1 MSQQSVQEE
10 LHVDQYTLGLV
21 GPDQEWVGTV
31 ADGGRVTTYTPP
43 GCWGPMVTPSF
54 RGGHEVT
61 RPIRVEGASVGD
73 AVAIHIRDVEVTSMA
88 TSTGSMAE
96 RESAFEDD
104 PFVDHRCPECGTT
117 WPESVVEGTGE
128 DAIRCAECG
137 ANASSFGF
145 EYGYTV
151 AFDHENGVG
160 VTLDADGA
168 HALATDAE
176 SVMDIPE
183 NARQHPILLYEP
195 DGMPGTLGRLRP
207 FIGNIGT
214 TPPVTIPDS
223 HNAGDFGQSL
233 IGADHDYGVET
244 EADLEQ
250 RTDGH
255 MDIPEVRAGAT
266 LICPVAVDGGGIYV
280 GDLHANQGDGELSL
294 HTTDVSGTVTM
305 DVEVIHDLELDG
317 PILLPNEEDLPFIS
331 KPYDDDEREA
341 GLALGGDHDVDVET
355 EMAPVQVVGSGAT
368 VNDATQN
375 AFDRAT
381 TLFDMTEGE
390 VRARSTFTG
399 GVQIGRL
406 PGVVQLDILVPKS
419 LLTDR
424 GLDELVEAQYGV

>member
-1 MSQQSVQEE
+1 MSQQGVQEE

-21 GPDQEWVGTV
+21 GPDQEWAGTV

-73 AVAIHIRDVEVTSMA
+73 AVAIHIRDIEVTSLA

-96 RESAFEDD
+96 REGAFTDD

-117 WPESVVEGTGE
+117 WPDSVVEGTGE

-151 AFDHENGVG
+151 AFDHDNGVG
-160 VTLDADGA
+160 VTLDKEGA
-168 HALATDAE
+168 HELATDAE
-176 SVMDIPE
+176 AVMDIPE

-214 TPPVTIPDS
+214 TPPITMPDS
-223 HNAGDFGQSL
+223 HNAGDFGQFL
-233 IGADHDYGVET
+233 IGASHDWGLPDED
-244 EADLEQ
+244 ALAA

-255 MDIPEVRAGAT
+255 LDSNDVRPGAT
-266 LICPVAVDGGGIYV
+266 LICPVEIEGAGLYV

-294 HTTDVSGTVTM
+294 HTTDVSGRTELE
-305 DVEVIHDLELDG
+305 VEVIKDLDLDG
-317 PILLPNEEDLPFIS
+317 PLLLPNESDLPDIA
-331 KPYDDDEREA
+331 KPYTDAEREA
-341 GLALGGDHDVDVET
+341 GEELADQYEVDQGRDA
-355 EMAPVQVVGSGAT
+355 APIQIVGSGAT
-368 VNDATQN
+368 INDATEN
-375 AFDRAT
+375 AFDRAG
-381 TLFDMTEGE
+381 TLFGISEGE
-390 VRARSTFTG
+390 VRSRCTFTG
-399 GVQIGRL
+399 GVEIARL
-406 PGVVQLDILVPKS
+406 PGVVQLSMLAPMDFLEEC
-419 LLTDR
+419 
-424 GLDELVEAQYGV
+424 GLAETVRRQYEL

>member
-1 MSQQSVQEE
+1 MSQQEVNQE
-10 LHVDQYTLGLV
+10 LYVDQYTLGLV
-21 GPDQEWVGTV
+21 GPDQEWAGTV
-31 ADGGRVTTYTPP
+31 ADGGTITTYTPP
-43 GCWGPMVTPSF
+43 GCWGPMITPSF

-61 RPIRVEGASVGD
+61 RPIRVDGAEVGD

-96 RESAFEDD
+96 REGAFTDD

-117 WPESVVEGTGE
+117 WPDSVVEGTGE

-151 AFDHENGVG
+151 AFDHENAVG
-160 VTLDADGA
+160 ITLDTDGA
-168 HALATDAE
+168 HELATNAE
-176 SVMDIPE
+176 AVMDIPE
-183 NARQHPILLYEP
+183 NSRQHPILLYEP

-214 TPPVTIPDS
+214 TPSVTMPDS
-223 HNAGDFGQSL
+223 HNAGDFGQNL
-233 IGADHDYGVET
+233 IGAEHDYGVNT
-244 EADLEQ
+244 EADLEK

-266 LICPVAVDGGGIYV
+266 LLCPVDVDGGGIYV

-305 DVEVIHDLELDG
+305 DVEVIEDLELDG

-331 KPYDDDEREA
+331 QPYSDDER
-341 GLALGGDHDVDVET
+341 D
-355 EMAPVQVVGSGAT
+355 
-368 VNDATQN
+368 
-375 AFDRAT
+375 
-381 TLFDMTEGE
+381 
-390 VRARSTFTG
+390 
-399 GVQIGRL
+399 
-406 PGVVQLDILVPKS
+406 
-419 LLTDR
+419 
-424 GLDELVEAQYGV
+424 

>member
-1 MSQQSVQEE
+1 
-10 LHVDQYTLGLV
+10 
-21 GPDQEWVGTV
+21 
-31 ADGGRVTTYTPP
+31 
-43 GCWGPMVTPSF
+43 MVTPSF

-61 RPIRVEGASVGD
+61 RPIRVEGAEAGD

-96 RESAFEDD
+96 RDEAFGDD
-104 PFVDHRCPECGTT
+104 PFVDHRCPECGAT
-117 WPESVVEGTGE
+117 WPDSVVEGTGE

-151 AFDHENGVG
+151 AFDHENAVG
-160 VTLDADGA
+160 VTLDEDGA
-168 HALATDAE
+168 HELALDADE
-176 SVMDIPE
+176 VMDIPE

-214 TPPVTIPDS
+214 TPPVTMPDS

-244 EADLEQ
+244 EGDLEQ

-255 MDIPEVRAGAT
+255 MDVPEVRAGAT
-266 LICPVAVDGGGIYV
+266 LICPVVVDGGGIYV

-305 DVEVIHDLELDG
+305 DVEVVEDINLDG
-317 PILLPNEEDLPFIS
+317 PLLLPNKEDLPFIS
-331 KPYDDDEREA
+331 KPYSDEEIQAGDD
-341 GLALGGDHDVDVET
+341 LGAEHGVDVDT
-355 EMAPVQVVGSGAT
+355 DAAPIQVIGSGAT

-375 AFDRAT
+375 AFDRAG
-381 TLFDMTEGE
+381 TLLDMSEGE
-390 VRARSTFTG
+390 VRGRCTFTG
-399 GVQIGRL
+399 GVQVGRL
-406 PGVVQLDILVPKS
+406 PGVVQLDMLVPADV
-419 LLTDR
+419 LAET
-424 GLDELVEAQYGV
+424 GLDDVTREQYDL

>member
-1 MSQQSVQEE
+1 
-10 LHVDQYTLGLV
+10 
-21 GPDQEWVGTV
+21 
-31 ADGGRVTTYTPP
+31 
-43 GCWGPMVTPSF
+43 MVTPSF

-61 RPIRVEGASVGD
+61 RPIRVEGAEVGD

-96 RESAFEDD
+96 REGAFGDD
-104 PFVDHRCPECGTT
+104 PFVDHRCPECGTA
-117 WPESVVEGTGE
+117 WPDSVVEGTGE

-151 AFDHENGVG
+151 AFDHENAVG
-160 VTLDADGA
+160 ITLDKDGAHELALDAD
-168 HALATDAE
+168 E
-176 SVMDIPE
+176 VMDIPE

-214 TPPVTIPDS
+214 TPPVTMPDS
-223 HNAGDFGQSL
+223 HNAGDFGQNL

-244 EADLEQ
+244 EEDLDL

-255 MDIPEVRAGAT
+255 MDVPEVRAGAT
-266 LICPVAVDGGGIYV
+266 LICPVVVDGGGIYV

-305 DVEVIHDLELDG
+305 DVEVIEDVDLDG
-317 PILLPNEEDLPFIS
+317 PVLLPNEEDLPFIS
-331 KPYDDDEREA
+331 APYSDEEVAAGDD
-341 GLALGGDHDVDVET
+341 LGAEHGVDVDT
-355 EMAPVQVVGSGAT
+355 DAAPIQVIGSGAT

-375 AFDRAT
+375 AFDRAG
-381 TLFDMTEGE
+381 TLLGMSEGE
-390 VRARSTFTG
+390 VRGRCTFTG

-406 PGVVQLDILVPKS
+406 PGVVQLDMLVPADVLEES
-419 LLTDR
+419 
-424 GLDELVEAQYGV
+424 GLDGVTREQYDL

>member
-1 MSQQSVQEE
+1 MSQQSVQQE
-10 LHVDQYTLGLV
+10 LYVDQYTLGLV
-21 GPDQEWVGTV
+21 GPDQEWAGTV
-31 ADGGRVTTYTPP
+31 ADGGTVKTYTPP

-61 RPIRVEGASVGD
+61 RPIRVEGAEVGD

-96 RESAFEDD
+96 RDEAFGDD
-104 PFVDHRCPECGTT
+104 PFVDHRCPECGAT
-117 WPESVVEGTGE
+117 WPDSVVEGTGE

-151 AFDHENGVG
+151 AFDHENAVG
-160 VTLDADGA
+160 VTLDEDGA
-168 HALATDAE
+168 HELALDADE
-176 SVMDIPE
+176 VMDIPE

-195 DGMPGTLGRLRP
+195 DGMPGALGRLRP

-214 TPPVTIPDS
+214 TPPVTMPDS

-244 EADLEQ
+244 EGDLEQ

-255 MDIPEVRAGAT
+255 MDVPEVRAGAT
-266 LICPVAVDGGGIYV
+266 LICPVVVDGGGIYV

-305 DVEVIHDLELDG
+305 DVEVVEDINLDG
-317 PILLPNEEDLPFIS
+317 PLLLPNKEDLPFIS
-331 KPYDDDEREA
+331 KPYSDEEIQAGDD
-341 GLALGGDHDVDVET
+341 LGAEHGVDVDT
-355 EMAPVQVVGSGAT
+355 DAAPIQVIGSGAT

-381 TLFDMTEGE
+381 KLLEMSEGE
-390 VRARSTFTG
+390 VRGRCTFTG

-406 PGVVQLDILVPKS
+406 PGVVQLDMLAPLDV
-419 LLTDR
+419 LAER
-424 GLDELVEAQYGV
+424 GLADTVREQYGL